1 MIRVDHLT
9 LPAGLRA
16 IAQRAGRGELY
27 VVVSDEL
34 DPAAQRAAVRTA
46 VRAARRHAWEFG
58 FLPLPAAA
66 AVPALGTGARHLFR
80 VLRAHLGVS
89 ALTGSIAAG
98 AATAAIFVMAV
109 PQPPGHPGA
118 IAPRSP
124 GYTQS
129 AGTGSRGAPGGSQPG
144 APGPGQ
150 SSGTAPRVVTI
161 VTPKTKVPHPG
172 PAPQPATTSAAAP
185 AQTQPPSTS
194 SPAQP
199 QPTTTTSSSSP
210 PSSGGGGG
218 KTCVYLLGVLVCL

>member
-1 MIRVDHLT
+1 MIRVDHLS

-27 VVVSDEL
+27 IVVSDAL

-66 AVPALGTGARHLFR
+66 AVPALGTGVRHLFR
-80 VLRAHLGVS
+80 VLRAHLGIS
-89 ALTGSIAAG
+89 TLTGTIAAG

-109 PQPPGHPGA
+109 PQPSGHPGA
-118 IAPRSP
+118 NAPRPP
-124 GYTQS
+124 GYSQS
-129 AGTGSRGAPGGSQPG
+129 AGTGSPGAHSGSQPG
-144 APGPGQ
+144 APGPRQ
-150 SSGTAPRVVTI
+150 SSGAPRVVTV
-161 VTPKTKVPHPG
+161 VTPRTTVPHPG
-172 PAPQPATTSAAAP
+172 AAPQPASTSAAP
-185 AQTQPPSTS
+185 AQSQPPATS
-194 SPAQP
+194 SSAQP

-210 PSSGGGGG
+210 PSSGGGG

>member
-1 MIRVDHLT
+1 MIRVDHLS

-27 VVVSDEL
+27 IVVSDAL

-66 AVPALGTGARHLFR
+66 AVPALGTGVRHLFR
-80 VLRAHLGVS
+80 VLRAHLGIS
-89 ALTGSIAAG
+89 TLTGTIAAG

-109 PQPPGHPGA
+109 PQPSGHPGA
-118 IAPRSP
+118 NAPRPP
-124 GYTQS
+124 GYSQS
-129 AGTGSRGAPGGSQPG
+129 AGTGSPGAHSGSQPG
-144 APGPGQ
+144 APGPRQ
-150 SSGTAPRVVTI
+150 SSGTAPRVVTV
-161 VTPKTKVPHPG
+161 VTPRTTVPHPG
-172 PAPQPATTSAAAP
+172 AAPQPASTSAAP
-185 AQTQPPSTS
+185 AQSQPPATS
-194 SPAQP
+194 SSAQP

-210 PSSGGGGG
+210 PSSGGGG